1 MPKRV
6 RVLNVAWSLPGG
18 GISHVIASMDKV
30 NRYADV
36 ELQHIVIRMNSWPV
50 HKGIWDAI
58 NPDEIVIEN
67 RLDLRWLPRL
77 IRISRQKRI
86 GLLWVHDFQGFVV
99 GSLCRLLGLK
109 IPILA
114 MYHVPYISDSVL
126 GKKLSAGINQFS
138 RLFLKYISSR
148 VVTVAD
154 RYREELIRNGVGHGK
169 IVTVHNGIKDNSDYN
184 PEGKRILQKTSIPT
198 EGITVGTTA
207 RLHPQKGLEFLI
219 RAMPSILA
227 KHPNVNLVLL
237 GSGGLESQLKVLTKE
252 LGLLDH
258 IHFPGF
264 QENIDDWLSA
274 FDIFILPS
282 LAEGHSISLLEA
294 MRASL
299 PIICTSVGDNLKTV
313 STGEEA
319 LVVSPGDVTA
329 LEKALLTLIENAEL
343 RTTLASAARQRFDKE
358 FTEDRMVSSTYRVIK
373 TTLEMVS

>member
-1 MPKRV
+1 MPEPI

-18 GISHVIASMDKV
+18 GISHVIGSIDKV
-30 NRYADV
+30 NSYPDV
-36 ELQHIVIRMNSWPV
+36 DLQHIVIRMNNWQV

-58 NPDEIVIEN
+58 NPDEIIIEN

-77 IRISRQKRI
+77 IRIAKQKRI
-86 GLLWVHDFQGFVV
+86 GLLWVHDFHGFVV
-99 GSLCRLLGLK
+99 GCFCRLFGLK

-114 MYHVPYISDSVL
+114 MYHVPYISDSAL
-126 GKKLSAGINQFS
+126 GKKLSVFINQFS
-138 RLFLKYISSR
+138 RLFLKYVASR

-154 RYREELIRNGVGHGK
+154 RYKEELIRKGVGPSK
-169 IVTVHNGIKDNSDYN
+169 ITTVHNGIKDDFDYN
-184 PEGKRILQKTSIPT
+184 PEGKMIVQNTSIPT

-219 RAMPSILA
+219 RAMPSVLA
-227 KHPNVNLVLL
+227 KYPNVNLVLL
-237 GSGGLESQLKVLTKE
+237 GSGGLETQLKELTK
-252 LGLLDH
+252 GLRLSGH

-313 STGEEA
+313 RTGKEA
-319 LVVSPGDVTA
+319 LVVSPGDVMA
-329 LEKALLTLIENAEL
+329 LEKALLALIENAEL
-343 RTTLASAARQRFDKE
+343 REKLASAARQRFDKE
-358 FTEDRMVSSTYRVIK
+358 FTEERMVSSTYRVIK